1 MTKENENK
9 RTALLDELVK
19 EINRYIEL
27 RRSRNEAELAKCEET
42 IKRLTKDFRIHENGI
57 E

>member
-27 RRSRNEAELAKCEET
+27 RRSGNEAELAKCEET